1 MPGKVGSPRTFNKKF
16 SFLFSI
22 DGFNW
27 AGFSKCSEFKT
38 TVAEIKHYEGGT
50 LLAQKS
56 AGRAEF
62 APITLERGAVT
73 GDVDMYLWMSEVISG
88 PTNLGLKEIAYK
100 RTGDL
105 VQLDRDGEILKR
117 YSVFGAFPTEF
128 VAGEW
133 DNGAD
138 ENVIEKLVLAYDYFV
153 RTL

>member
-1 MPGKVGSPRTFNKKF
+1 MPRVGQARTFNKKF
-16 SFLFSI
+16 SFLLSI

-27 AGFSKCSEFKT
+27 AGFTKCSELKT
-38 TVAEIKHYEGGT
+38 TVAEVKHYEGGT

-62 APITLERGAVT
+62 ANLTLERGAVT

-88 PTNLGLKEIAYK
+88 PTNLGVKEVAYK
-100 RTGDL
+100 RNADL

-117 YSVFGAFPTEF
+117 YSIFWAWPTEF

-138 ENVIEKLVLAYDYFV
+138 ENVIEKLVLAFDYYV
-153 RTL
+153 QTA